1 MRDHFGEI
9 VQQKLSDVVHRTGT
23 VTEGGSRQSF
33 SLVKGVSR
41 DSNVGVARQQSTNFQ
56 GKVMKS
62 PMIVDKYAD
71 DGSNSDDQAQDDNNT
86 DELNENF

>member
-1 MRDHFGEI
+1 LIKKNNFDGDPDNKMRDHFGEI

-41 DSNVGVARQQSTNFQ
+41 DSNVGVAR
-56 GKVMKS
+56 
-62 PMIVDKYAD
+62 
-71 DGSNSDDQAQDDNNT
+71 
-86 DELNENF
+86 